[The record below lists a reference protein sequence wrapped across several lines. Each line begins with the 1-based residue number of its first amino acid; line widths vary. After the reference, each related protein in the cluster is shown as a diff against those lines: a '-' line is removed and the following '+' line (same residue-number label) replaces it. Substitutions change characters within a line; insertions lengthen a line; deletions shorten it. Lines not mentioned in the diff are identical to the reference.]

1 MILLNCTNIT
11 NLNSIINIDDL
22 QNEALE
28 IRFRNKSLENPYL
41 LIHIGDLLESMM
53 LNVED
58 NNDSLI
64 VVHNMNDAIINM
76 ENIENDI
83 ERLNIRRPLLN
94 VLRGYSEANHDI
106 VVLKDGNEINSF
118 FTDLLEFK
126 TTVMF
131 NDTFKLNG
139 FITERI

>member
-1 MILLNCTNIT
+1 MILLNCTDNV

-22 QNEALE
+22 QNEVLE
-28 IRFRNKSLENPYL
+28 IRFRNKSLENPFL
-41 LIHIGDLLESMM
+41 LNYVGDLLESMM
-53 LNVED
+53 LNIED

-64 VVHNMNDAIINM
+64 VVHNVKEAIINM
-76 ENIENDI
+76 ENVDNDI

-106 VVLKDGNEINSF
+106 VVLRDTNDINVF
-118 FTDLLEFK
+118 YTDLLEFK

-139 FITERI
+139 FIAERI